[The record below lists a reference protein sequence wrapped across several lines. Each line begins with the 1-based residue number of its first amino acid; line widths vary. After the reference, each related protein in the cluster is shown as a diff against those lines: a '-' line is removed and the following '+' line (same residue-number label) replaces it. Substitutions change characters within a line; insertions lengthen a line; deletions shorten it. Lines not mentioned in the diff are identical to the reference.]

1 MEENIMPVLSCSNIS
16 KTYIVDTIL
25 DKISFSVEDGDK
37 IGVIGLNG
45 SGKTTLFNILAGNI
59 HEDSGQVYIQKDLKI
74 GYLEQHTSIESSKS
88 IYEECLE
95 VFILLINME
104 ADIRKLE
111 ESISIEASSGDS
123 PELTVLMEEYGHLSE
138 LFLSLNGYGYK
149 SEIRGVLKGLG
160 FPENDFNKEVNL
172 LSGGQK
178 SRLSLAKLLLQKPDI
193 LLLDEP
199 TNHLDIE
206 AIDWLEKYLKDYK
219 GACLIISHDRY
230 FLDNVVN
237 RIFYLENLKLHI
249 YNTNYT
255 RFMVQRKKDMDILKK
270 QYEDQQK
277 ELKRQEEI
285 IARFMNYGGARYIK
299 QAQSRQKLLNKMKV
313 MDKLSTSKTTRIKF
327 EPEVKSGRD
336 VLSVEDLSKSFG
348 DLELLNDINFN
359 IYRGERVGL
368 IGANGIG
375 KTTLF
380 KIILGQEEKDD
391 GLIQL
396 GHHVMP
402 GYFDQEMDTLNLGK
416 TVIDEIWDDN
426 PNLDYYGI
434 RTILSQF
441 LFVGDDIFKEIED
454 LSGGEKGRIS
464 LLKLM
469 LSKANFLLMDEP
481 TNHLDIDSKEIL
493 EDALLDY
500 QGTVFVISHDRY
512 FLNRVTNKILEL
524 TADGIVEYV
533 GNYDYYLEKKNEPA
547 YEEDE
552 EEEKTKTQI
561 RIEKKREKQLI
572 QEERDKRKEVLAL
585 EEEIEKFEDKLGV
598 LDAEFSNPN
607 LYDNPQNIVE
617 LTRKREEI
625 QLKLDNYYNQWI
637 KLTE

>member
-1 MEENIMPVLSCSNIS
+1 MPVLSCSNIS

-160 FPENDFNKEVNL
+160 FPEKDFNKEVNL

-426 PNLDYYGI
+426 PNMDYYGI

-572 QEERDKRKEVLAL
+572 QEERDKRKE
-585 EEEIEKFEDKLGV
+585 
-598 LDAEFSNPN
+598 
-607 LYDNPQNIVE
+607 
-617 LTRKREEI
+617 
-625 QLKLDNYYNQWI
+625 
-637 KLTE
+637 